1 MYSTSSCKTLDA
13 YLERISLNGSGKGR
27 RGNRSTSPRRHTFVN
42 RNPQAFSVAPSRLPH
57 SAPPYGGVRYTRD
70 DRFDTL
76 YRLSTPSLESR
87 IAELRQQRASVDDR
101 VQTTESAMQTIEVYN
116 EKIQA
121 VQEELERRANDQRL
135 NRIIEDFNQEIRAG
149 RVPIEVVD

>member
-1 MYSTSSCKTLDA
+1 
-13 YLERISLNGSGKGR
+13 
-27 RGNRSTSPRRHTFVN
+27 
-42 RNPQAFSVAPSRLPH
+42 
-57 SAPPYGGVRYTRD
+57 
-70 DRFDTL
+70 
-76 YRLSTPSLESR
+76 
-87 IAELRQQRASVDDR
+87 
-101 VQTTESAMQTIEVYN
+101 MQTIEVYN